1 MEHKSPANITATISM
16 ITAAISIIMDNIQ
29 AYVSLTA
36 AAVAVLSGIMAIRH
50 YYYSTKKNKRR
61 KEAIKWE
68 WIKSVT

>member
-50 YYYSTKKNKRR
+50 YYYSTKKINEERR
-61 KEAIKWE
+61 RLNGNG
-68 WIKSVT
+68 

>member
-1 MEHKSPANITATISM
+1 
-16 ITAAISIIMDNIQ
+16 MDNIQ